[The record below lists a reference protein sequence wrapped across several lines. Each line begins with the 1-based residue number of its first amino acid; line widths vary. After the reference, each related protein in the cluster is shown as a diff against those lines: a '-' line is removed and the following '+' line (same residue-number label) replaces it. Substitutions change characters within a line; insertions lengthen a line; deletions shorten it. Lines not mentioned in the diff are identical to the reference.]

1 MIAPLTYVVTI
12 SSDRIPEPVDLTFAT
27 TDIDIYEHID
37 LPFLT
42 AKIILFDEMNFFERV
57 DIIGGEKA
65 AFKFLNSLELFKLAV
80 SLGSTEGLA
89 QHPATMTHIG
99 IDPEERKQ
107 MNVTE
112 NLVRLSIGVEDAD
125 DIIWDLEQALDK
137 V

>member
-12 SSDRIPEPVDLTFAT
+12 SGDRIPEPVDLTFAT

-57 DIIGGEKA
+57 DIIGGEKIA
-65 AFKFLNSLELFKLAV
+65 IDLKSAKGQPPVESDVQVQNIIKNFVVTSVKATSRGVDNRSQTIALSLIEDIGFNSNLKNLN
-80 SLGSTEGLA
+80 
-89 QHPATMTHIG
+89 
-99 IDPEERKQ
+99 
-107 MNVTE
+107 
-112 NLVRLSIGVEDAD
+112 
-125 DIIWDLEQALDK
+125 K